1 VSREPVEH
9 NTRRNVF
16 ITMMGETKT
25 IAEWCAALNMKDY
38 LVRGRLKSGWPP
50 EKAFGLTASAS
61 KG

>member
-1 VSREPVEH
+1 
-9 NTRRNVF
+9 
-16 ITMMGETKT
+16 MMGETKT